1 MDIEKIRKVVE
12 GVPHMDFSQANAI
25 SKLIIENKAQN
36 ILELGFRHGVSTC
49 YMAGAL
55 DELGG
60 GKITTID
67 LENAK
72 DAKPNIE
79 GLLKRLELDNFVEV
93 FYEPTS
99 YTWRLMKM
107 IESEPAPEFDFCYID
122 GAHDWF
128 IDGFAFLLVDKL
140 LKPGGLVVF
149 DDLDW
154 TYDTSPTLRKTDRVK
169 NMPEEERQTPQIRKV
184 YELLVKKDPRYGEF
198 IEVDNWAIAR
208 KIVSDMNI
216 SQTEIRTEV
225 IYQKERV
232 GLGAVLHKLFKKIS
246 SGS

>member
-12 GVPHMDFSQANAI
+12 GIPHMDFSQAKAI
-25 SKLIIENKAQN
+25 SKLIIENKSQN

-60 GKITTID
+60 GKITTVD
-67 LENAK
+67 LANAK
-72 DAKPNIE
+72 DAKPNVE
-79 GLLKRLELDNFVEV
+79 ELLERLELDKFVEV

-99 YTWRLMKM
+99 YIWRLMKM
-107 IESEPAPEFDFCYID
+107 IEMEPAPEFDFCYID

-128 IDGFAFLLVDKL
+128 TDGFAFLLVDKL

-154 TYDTSPTLRKTDRVK
+154 TYDTSPVLRKTDRVK
-169 NMPEEERQTPQIRKV
+169 NMPDEERQTPQIRKV

-198 IEVDNWAIAR
+198 VEIDNWAIAR
-208 KIVSDMNI
+208 KIASDTNVS
-216 SQTEIRTEV
+216 QAEIRTEV

-232 GLGAVLHKLFKKIS
+232 GLGAVLLKLFKKIT